1 MNAPSIGDCHRTVGA
16 APTRLSAAIAEAPS
30 ATPALPAALD
40 GSRIDI
46 DSPAGRLSFY
56 TTRPFRSASN
66 SEADATPLLMLH
78 SINASGSAF
87 EVKPIYERCARARP
101 VVALDLP
108 GFGSSERSDRPYTP
122 RLMTDAVLA
131 VASDMRRRFGNVPI
145 DLLGVSL
152 SCEYVARAASE
163 QPTWFRSVALVS
175 PTGFNRGAPFE
186 GPPGS
191 TRGIEWLRKLLMNPR
206 WGGSI
211 FRQLTRPG
219 VIRFFLK
226 KTWGSPQINE
236 GLMAYDVITTRQPGA
251 EFAPLWFVSAF
262 LFSADISR
270 VYQSLELPVW
280 MVHGT
285 KGDFV
290 DYRDKARYA
299 ARANWSFD
307 VMQTGA
313 LPYFEQIEDFMS
325 LYDGFLDERCR
336 ATSPRA

>member
-1 MNAPSIGDCHRTVGA
+1 MNDCGVADCHRSLGH
-16 APTRLSAAIAEAPS
+16 APAGFAPVMAETLA
-30 ATPALPAALD
+30 ATPTLPAALG
-40 GSRIDI
+40 GSRIEI
-46 DSPAGRLSFY
+46 DTPAGRLSFY
-56 TTRPFRSASN
+56 TTQPNRSASN
-66 SEADATPLLMLH
+66 DKGDATPLLMLH

-87 EVKPIYERCARARP
+87 EVKPIYEHCAQDRP

-108 GFGSSERSDRPYTP
+108 GFGFSERSCRPYSP

-131 VASDMRRRFGNVPI
+131 MTSNMRHRFGNAPI
-145 DLLGVSL
+145 DLMGVSL

-175 PTGFNRGAPFE
+175 PTGFDRGAPFE

-191 TRGIEWLRKLLMNPR
+191 TRGIEWLRRLLMSPR
-206 WGGSI
+206 WSNAI

-226 KTWGSPQINE
+226 KTWGSTQIDE
-236 GLMAYDVITTRQPGA
+236 GLMAYDLITTRQPGA
-251 EFAPLWFVSAF
+251 QFAPLWFVSAF

-270 VYQSLELPVW
+270 VYLSLKLPVW

-299 ARANWSFD
+299 ARGNWSID
-307 VMQTGA
+307 VMATGA
-313 LPYFEQIEDFMS
+313 LPYFEQIDDFMN
-325 LYDGFLDERCR
+325 LYDGFLNTRCS
-336 ATSPRA
+336 AVSPPA